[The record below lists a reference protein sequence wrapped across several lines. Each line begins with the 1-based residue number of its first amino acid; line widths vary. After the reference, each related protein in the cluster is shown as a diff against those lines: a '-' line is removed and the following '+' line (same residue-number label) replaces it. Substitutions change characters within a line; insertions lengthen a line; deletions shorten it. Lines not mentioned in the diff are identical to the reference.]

1 MKKLFTLLLGIL
13 IISCSSDGMHPD
25 FEKNKKAAETFFKLH
40 GEENLEAMKDML
52 SDDLDWSSPAY
63 GEGIIN
69 KDQQLKYIE
78 MYQTNYKD
86 ISFEANYWLPGV
98 DTVSLKNNGSVR
110 VYGTWTGVSKSTG
123 REFSNRSYHWFE
135 VEDGK
140 ITNAGDFFDA
150 TGMINA
156 VGPAQRNVVVFTAKV
171 SKRNIKRFQEL
182 MDSDAG
188 LTVTRNWDGC
198 THLEAFYNEET
209 ETYFIY
215 EYWDSYKQYEEYL
228 DWRFNAEEP
237 SFVQTVIPLIKGGEN
252 GMQAYYNNSTY
263 NFY

>member
-1 MKKLFTLLLGIL
+1 MKKFKLLLIGIL
-13 IISCSSDGMHPD
+13 FVSCDSNPDYQSNLAVAKKWVQAFEDGNIDLWKEVVSEDVQDIAPMYGMGRVD
-25 FEKNKKAAETFFKLH
+25 YNTSLQVAEF
-40 GEENLEAMKDML
+40 
-52 SDDLDWSSPAY
+52 Y
-63 GEGIIN
+63 V
-69 KDQQLKYIE
+69 Q
-78 MYQTNYKD
+78 NYTDVKFND
-86 ISFEANYWLPGV
+86 PVWLPGI
-98 DTVSLKNNGSVR
+98 DTLTMKPDGSVR
-110 VYGTWTGVSKSTG
+110 AYGRWSGKSLSTG
-123 REFSNRSYHWFE
+123 REFSLMSYHNFDF
-135 VEDGK
+135 EDGK
-140 ITNAGDFFDA
+140 ISSTGEYFDA
-150 TGMINA
+150 TGMVNA

-171 SKRNIKRFQEL
+171 SKRNIKKFQEL

>member
-1 MKKLFTLLLGIL
+1 MKKIILLLAGIL
-13 IISCSSDGMHPD
+13 FVGCDSNPKYESNLAVAKKWVQAFEDQNIELWKEAVSEDLQDIAPMYGMGMVD
-25 FEKNKKAAETFFKLH
+25 YETSLQVAEF
-40 GEENLEAMKDML
+40 
-52 SDDLDWSSPAY
+52 
-63 GEGIIN
+63 
-69 KDQQLKYIE
+69 YI
-78 MYQTNYKD
+78 QNYTDVKFND
-86 ISFEANYWLPGV
+86 PVWLPGI
-98 DTVSLKNNGSVR
+98 DTLTMKPDGSVR
-110 VYGTWTGVSKSTG
+110 AYGRWSGKSLSTG
-123 REFSNRSYHWFE
+123 REFSLMSYHNFDF
-135 VEDGK
+135 EDGK
-140 ITNAGDFFDA
+140 ISSTGEYFDA
-150 TGMINA
+150 TGMVNA

-171 SKRNIKRFQEL
+171 SKRNIEKFQEL

-188 LTVTRNWDGC
+188 LTVTRNWEGC

-237 SFVQTVIPLIKGGEN
+237 SFVQTVIPLIKGGEK

>member
-1 MKKLFTLLLGIL
+1 MKKIILLLAGIL
-13 IISCSSDGMHPD
+13 FVGCDS
-25 FEKNKKAAETFFKLH
+25 N
-40 GEENLEAMKDML
+40 
-52 SDDLDWSSPAY
+52 
-63 GEGIIN
+63 
-69 KDQQLKYIE
+69 LKYESNLAVAKKWVQAFEDQNIE
-78 MYQTNYKD
+78 LWKEAVSEDLQDIAPMYGMGMVDYETSLQVAEFYIQNYTDVKFND
-86 ISFEANYWLPGV
+86 PVWLPGI
-98 DTVSLKNNGSVR
+98 DTLTMKPDGSVR
-110 VYGTWTGVSKSTG
+110 AYGRWSGKSLSTG
-123 REFSNRSYHWFE
+123 REFSLMSYHNFDF
-135 VEDGK
+135 EDGK
-140 ITNAGDFFDA
+140 ISSTGEYFDA
-150 TGMINA
+150 TGMVNA

-171 SKRNIKRFQEL
+171 SKRNIEKFQEL

-188 LTVTRNWDGC
+188 LTVTRNWEGC

-237 SFVQTVIPLIKGGEN
+237 SFVQTVIPLVKGGEN

>member
-1 MKKLFTLLLGIL
+1 MKKIILLLAGIL
-13 IISCSSDGMHPD
+13 FVGCDSNPKYESNLAVAKKWVQAFEDQNIELWKEAVSEDLQDIAPMYGMGMVD
-25 FEKNKKAAETFFKLH
+25 YETSLQVAEF
-40 GEENLEAMKDML
+40 
-52 SDDLDWSSPAY
+52 
-63 GEGIIN
+63 
-69 KDQQLKYIE
+69 YI
-78 MYQTNYKD
+78 QNYTDVKFND
-86 ISFEANYWLPGV
+86 PVWLPGI
-98 DTVSLKNNGSVR
+98 DTLTMKPDGSVR
-110 VYGTWTGVSKSTG
+110 AYGRWSGKSLSTG
-123 REFSNRSYHWFE
+123 REFSLMSYHNFDF
-135 VEDGK
+135 EDGK
-140 ITNAGDFFDA
+140 ISSTGEYFDA
-150 TGMINA
+150 TGMVNA

-171 SKRNIKRFQEL
+171 SKRNIEKFQEL

-188 LTVTRNWDGC
+188 LTVTRNWEGC

>member
-1 MKKLFTLLLGIL
+1 MKKFILFFVALFM
-13 IISCSSDGMHPD
+13 ISCNNDNGYADNVKAVKKLVSA
-25 FEKNKKAAETFFKLH
+25 FEKADIQIWKDVISEDLVHSPPVYGT
-40 GEENLEAMKDML
+40 EENGGNYESALAQAEF
-52 SDDLDWSSPAY
+52 Y
-63 GEGIIN
+63 IN
-69 KDQQLKYIE
+69 NFDNLKF
-78 MYQTNYKD
+78 TNPVY
-86 ISFEANYWLPGV
+86 LPGV

-171 SKRNIKRFQEL
+171 SKRNIKKFQEL